1 MSGQE
6 MLAARYE
13 LRGVLGCGG
22 MAEVRDGWDTRLNR
36 PVAIKLLHPALNVQP
51 DIRRRFEDEAR
62 SAAALSHPNIVSVY
76 DCGDDDG
83 KPFIIMERLPGDTLH
98 DHIAQGPLPPQR
110 VQRVLDDMLA
120 ALTVAHSA
128 GVLHRDIKPANVLVS
143 SDGTTMKVAD
153 FGIAKTAGAAQTMT
167 GQIIGTMAY
176 MSPER
181 IAGAPASVADD
192 LYAVGVVGYEAL
204 TGLRAFPQ
212 DNPAS
217 LAHAVMNA
225 PPPSVAAARPD
236 IDPLL
241 AGVIDRAMTPD
252 KQQRF
257 LSAEQMRAALAGDRS
272 ALFAGAAPAAAPRPA
287 TKILEQPVPIGGPG
301 TFVSP
306 YADFYVPPRRRRSL
320 SRNQKLLAA
329 AGALFALL
337 VSGLA
342 LATDPSSSSRVTE
355 PVSAS
360 TPVSTPPPPPPPPSV
375 APVLEQPEAP
385 KDEKKDEEKKEEKK
399 KEEGGGNGNEGG
411 GNGNE
416 GNQGG
421 GDKKRE

>member
-1 MSGQE
+1 MSGHE
-6 MLAARYE
+6 MLADRYE

-36 PVAIKLLHPALNVQP
+36 AVAVKLLHPALNAQP
-51 DIRRRFEDEAR
+51 DIRRRFQEEAR

-76 DCGDDDG
+76 DCGDDDDR
-83 KPFIIMERLPGDTLH
+83 PFIIMERLPGDTLH
-98 DHIAQGPLPPQR
+98 DHISQGPQPPPR
-110 VQRVLDDMLA
+110 VQRILDDMLA
-120 ALTVAHSA
+120 ALTVAHAA

-143 SDGTTMKVAD
+143 SDGATMKVAD

-204 TGLRAFPQ
+204 TGRRAFPQ
-212 DNPAS
+212 HNPAS
-217 LAHAVMNA
+217 LALAVMNG
-225 PPPSVAAARPD
+225 PPPSVAVARPD
-236 IDPLL
+236 VDPLL
-241 AGVIDRAMTPD
+241 AGVIDRAMTSSDP
-252 KQQRF
+252 QQRF
-257 LSAEQMRAALAGDRS
+257 VNAEQMRAALAGDRS
-272 ALFAGAAPAAAPRPA
+272 ALFAGAAPAATPRPA
-287 TKILEQPVPIGGPG
+287 TKILEQPLPVGGPG

-337 VSGLA
+337 VGGLA

-360 TPVSTPPPPPPPPSV
+360 TPASRPSPPPPPPPPSV
-375 APVLEQPEAP
+375 APVFQQPEKP
-385 KDEKKDEEKKEEKK
+385 KDQKKEPRKA
-399 KEEGGGNGNEGG
+399 EGGGNGNQGNP
-411 GNGNE
+411 GNGN
-416 GNQGG
+416 
-421 GDKKRE
+421 KKRE